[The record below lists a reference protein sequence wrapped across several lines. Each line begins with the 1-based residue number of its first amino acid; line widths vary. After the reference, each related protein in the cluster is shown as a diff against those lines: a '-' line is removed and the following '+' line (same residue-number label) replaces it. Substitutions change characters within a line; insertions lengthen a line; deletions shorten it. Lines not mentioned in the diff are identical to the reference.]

1 VSEIPPPKPTRPGE
15 RLERAIEALLATD
28 AATPDATERLLR
40 EHDDLR
46 DLLEPMMGR
55 GHDSHDS
62 IASGQAL
69 EVGGAGHGAADG
81 EATDGLGVGESV
93 LGDYRLIREIGRGG
107 MGVVYEAWQRSLDRR
122 VAVKVLAPGFVSSPT
137 AVARFRREAAAAARL
152 RHPNIVEVHGF
163 GSEDGR
169 HFFAMQFVEGQP
181 LHTCMPRFGEP
192 GRAVALVLQL
202 AEALAHAHAHG
213 LVHRDVKPANIL
225 VRADDSVALTDF
237 GVASDEAMPTLT
249 AEGGFLGTLDYA
261 SPEQIRGERI
271 DARTDVWAL
280 GVLMHELLAGQHPFR
295 ASSQEALMSR
305 ILTQEPSPPLP
316 LSVPR
321 DLAAIV
327 GQALEKARSRRY
339 ASATALLI
347 DLRAFLQGAPVSAR
361 LPNTVE
367 RVVRWAR
374 REPWRATTAIVL
386 LVGLPLL
393 AGTGG
398 YLWANA
404 PRIAAARTA
413 ERTLERENL
422 LARAW
427 WHYYEDDFAGGIE
440 TIRGSVWRDE
450 PEARITMAL
459 LAMRAGDYPRARD
472 FAAGIENAAG
482 ALTRQALG
490 ATGEA
495 PPPAQRDDDFAA
507 FVRATILLD
516 EAIQRQAWNPDD
528 RTKADA
534 ALRAIV
540 LAPNPRLPYLVT
552 YAGIAA
558 KGDDR
563 GMATTAELALHRHYP
578 DNAVATRMRAR
589 LLVRWEPA
597 EALRLLDH
605 ERADVGALRGASLWR
620 GVALEALKRL
630 DEALEADRAAV
641 AELPDSSRAHANLGI
656 VLRKLQRY
664 DESEQML
671 RRAVQ
676 LAPRD
681 PFAQN
686 ALALTLRAAGKTE
699 AARATWQALL
709 ERTPH
714 YSAAAYNLGNLHKA
728 SGDLAA
734 AAAAYEQATKGDAVD
749 ARMLANLGDV
759 LVRLERVDEAL
770 PHLLR
775 AAELAPG
782 DLIPHYNIARAAV
795 LLKLPAI
802 ALSAGRR
809 AAAIDQ
815 KGPHGLL
822 ALADAL
828 LAQREVDA
836 PAALAAARTAVERAA
851 ADHADPRLLL
861 ARAQAANGDRA
872 AALATL
878 DAMLADAAFAK
889 RRDEIEALRRTIAG
903 Q

>member
-1 VSEIPPPKPTRPGE
+1 MSEATPPKPTRPGE
-15 RLERAIEALLATD
+15 RLERAIEALLA
-28 AATPDATERLLR
+28 AEVATPEATERLLR
-40 EHDDLR
+40 DHDDLR

-55 GHDSHDS
+55 AHDS
-62 IASGQAL
+62 IASGRDL
-69 EVGGAGHGAADG
+69 EIGGAGETSDL
-81 EATDGLGVGESV
+81 LGGGESV

-122 VAVKVLAPGFVSSPT
+122 VAVKVLAPGHVSSAT

-169 HFFAMQFVEGQP
+169 HFFAMQFVIGQP
-181 LHTCMPRFGEP
+181 LHACMTRFAEP
-192 GRAVALVLQL
+192 GRAVALVVQL
-202 AEALAHAHAHG
+202 AAALEHAHAHG

-280 GVLMHELLAGQHPFR
+280 GVLMHELLTGQHPFR

-316 LSVPR
+316 PSVPR

-327 GQALEKARSRRY
+327 GQSIEKARSRRY
-339 ASATALLI
+339 ASATALLV

-413 ERTLERENL
+413 ELTLERENL

-427 WHYYEDDFAGGIE
+427 WHYYEEDFVGGIE
-440 TIRGSVWRDE
+440 TIHGSVWRDE

-459 LAMRAGDYPRARD
+459 LAMRAGDHERARG
-472 FAAGIENAAG
+472 FAAGVGNAAG

-490 ATGEA
+490 ASEEA
-495 PPPAQRDDDFAA
+495 PPPAERDDDFTA
-507 FVRATILLD
+507 FVRATLLLG
-516 EAIQRQAWNPDD
+516 EAIQRQARNHDD
-528 RTKADA
+528 RAKADA

-540 LAPNPRLPYLVT
+540 LAPKPRLPYLVT

-589 LLVRWEPA
+589 LLARWEPA
-597 EALRLLDH
+597 EALRLLDAEH
-605 ERADVGALRGASLWR
+605 PGAEHAGAGALRGASLWR

-671 RRAVQ
+671 RRAVD

-681 PFAQN
+681 WFAQN
-686 ALALTLRAAGKTE
+686 ALALTLRAAGKTQ
-699 AARATWQALL
+699 AARATWQTLL
-709 ERTPH
+709 ERAPH

-734 AAAAYEQATKGDAVD
+734 AAAAYEQAAKGDAAD
-749 ARMLANLGDV
+749 ARALANLGDV

-782 DLIPHYNIARAAV
+782 DLIPHYNVARAAV

-861 ARAQAANGDRA
+861 ARAQAANGERA